1 MVNCGKPLRDSYT
14 KYRSD
19 IDMAR
24 SNFQGI
30 VKSKNI
36 GNPQLSV
43 LILFIKM
50 KAQRLSLMGVQ
61 MKKLIHLEMPQYF
74 I

>member
-1 MVNCGKPLRDSYT
+1 VVNCGKPLRDSYT

-36 GNPQLSV
+36 GKSAA
-43 LILFIKM
+43 K
-50 KAQRLSLMGVQ
+50 RLNIV
-61 MKKLIHLEMPQYF
+61 Y
-74 I
+74 